1 MALFFFL
8 FLSLFIGLFVKGL
21 YNRTHGKEYG
31 KFYGFSLLSLALLM
45 ILTRIPERQDE
56 TEVVVEEQEVIEE
69 PEEESEHPVFEQKV
83 YVPPQNDEKEVK
95 EEPKERTYSWI
106 INTNTLKVLSSL
118 PKLVHLPDSAY
129 RPTKCPIRRSRCTLL
144 PICGRGMGLNH
155 HRPSPPMLRK
165 RMQYWLSACPHVHHG
180 N

>member
-106 INTNTLKVLSSL
+106 INTNTLKVHTENCRHVDEKKSHFKKSELS
-118 PKLVHLPDSAY
+118 PDELKKKGYTA
-129 RPTKCPIRRSRCTLL
+129 
-144 PICGRGMGLNH
+144 CGTCK
-155 HRPSPPMLRK
+155 PF
-165 RMQYWLSACPHVHHG
+165 
-180 N
+180 